1 MFLTSHCFPTH
12 MALFFFALMAFSV
25 RLREACVA
33 PKEMKIRERAESINN
48 LGQQQLLGLGAP

>member
-1 MFLTSHCFPTH
+1 

-33 PKEMKIRERAESINN
+33 PKEMKIRERGESINN